1 MYNADVSF
9 SISFIL
15 LQFGRQ
21 RLMTSNKDLHL
32 FISDISHPSLKKKK
46 PKKTQQHNA
55 VNKAV

>member
-1 MYNADVSF
+1 MYNTDVSF

-21 RLMTSNKDLHL
+21 RLMTSNKDICSFPIFHTQA
-32 FISDISHPSLKKKK
+32 LKKQN
-46 PKKTQQHNA
+46 KKTQQHNA